1 MILAWDF
8 DGVLVD
14 TLHECH
20 QSYNGALK
28 ELGLPGLTAE
38 QFSFERKTAVQATDF
53 FAQYFVRKSGDM
65 HHTPEKTE
73 KSFDQHRDAVLKLQE
88 AYHRHRDAHLEADFD
103 NNPVYPGVMDALHQL
118 KDRGQKMAVVSAR
131 DDASL
136 KKYLQAKELD
146 GYFDKVVGSSAF
158 FAKSHQLKPL
168 QVDSLKEKDIFFVDD
183 MPAVLFSLQKH
194 ARLFYAAW
202 GYGKLDEYLEYR
214 RRGGNPEDITTP
226 KGVVWPYKSADL
238 QDRETEGG
246 KIPPAVPT
254 VLKKPADIL
263 SYVKSL
269 DEKPNE
275 VVPSK

>member
-28 ELGLPGLTAE
+28 ELGLPGLTPE
-38 QFSFERKTAVQATDF
+38 EFSFERKTAVQATDF
-53 FAQYFVRKSGDM
+53 FAQYFVRQAGDT

-73 KSFDQHRDAVLKLQE
+73 AAFERHKDHVLALRD
-88 AYHRHRDAHLEADFD
+88 AYHRHRDAHLENDFD
-103 NNPVYPGVMDALHQL
+103 HNPVYPGIVQTLQQL

-136 KKYLQAKELD
+136 KKYLHAKQLN

-158 FAKSHQLKPL
+158 FTKSHQLKPL
-168 QVDSLKEKDIFFVDD
+168 QVDSLKEKDIIFIDD

-202 GYGKLDEYLEYR
+202 GYGRLDEYVDLPHPASR
-214 RRGGNPEDITTP
+214 RPR
-226 KGVVWPYKSADL
+226 KAD
-238 QDRETEGG
+238 
-246 KIPPAVPT
+246 VT

-263 SYVKSL
+263 SYVEAL
-269 DEKPNE
+269 QTH
-275 VVPSK
+275 